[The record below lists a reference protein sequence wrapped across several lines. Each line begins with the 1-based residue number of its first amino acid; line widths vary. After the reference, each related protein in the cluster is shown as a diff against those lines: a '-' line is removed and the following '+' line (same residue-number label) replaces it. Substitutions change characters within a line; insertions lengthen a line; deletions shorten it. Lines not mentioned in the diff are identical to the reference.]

1 MQFRRHF
8 NYCQKAILISLMV
21 FCILGLGLV
30 SPAHSQALGQS
41 WKPKALQSVA
51 MIQVQQ
57 KDGSKLS
64 GMTFLALKDG
74 LGITALNVIKDAV
87 KASVVFPDG
96 EEYGSTGIVDRDEK
110 NGVALVK
117 LRIFGK
123 PLLSLRAA
131 QPTVGEQV
139 FCLVNKEGD
148 FGVVEAL
155 VGEMTSAG
163 TAGPAGG
170 FLLKGSLPEGN
181 SGAPVFDKDGAVIG
195 MLHWKWKLEGDKGY
209 YFLIPA
215 AAIMALDST
224 LPTQPWPAAGV
235 VAASEARESA
245 APSEVEPLENVDAL
259 LAEACL
265 ILDTL
270 RAHHDF
276 EDIRTSGK
284 GYLSGVGTEIYTAQQ
299 KTEQILKKIAG
310 LKINDPVRKK
320 AVQAVLEIGS
330 KRYEAVDAFIKAVVI
345 GQEYKDWGA
354 SAKDMYNRSQAS
366 WQIADNLIE
375 AKKNNLI
382 ELYNSSQVFKE
393 KLRKPV
399 AFSFGILERPTKLD
413 LGVVSFPQSPL
424 YIIATKKVSF
434 AEKLGFWS
442 GDKVISVAG
451 RTFGPQDT
459 LEDLKI
465 IIMNNLGQQVEA
477 VVERN
482 GKEKILKLKIPREIP
497 AEYLRR

>member
-21 FCILGLGLV
+21 FCILGLGLGLV

-57 KDGSKLS
+57 KDGSKLR

-74 LGITALNVIKDAV
+74 LGITAFNVVKDAV

-139 FCLVNKEGD
+139 FCLVNKDGD
-148 FGVVEAL
+148 FGVLEAL

-163 TAGPAGG
+163 TAGTAGS

-181 SGAPVFDKDGAVIG
+181 SGAPVFDKSGAVIG
-195 MLHWKWKLEGDKGY
+195 MLHWKLEGDKGY

-276 EDIRTSGK
+276 EDIRTSGQ
-284 GYLSGVGTEIYTAQQ
+284 GYLSGVSTELYAAQQ

-375 AKKNNLI
+375 TKKNDLI
-382 ELYNSSQVFKE
+382 ELYNSSTVFKE
-393 KLRKPV
+393 KLLKPL
-399 AFSFGILERPTKLD
+399 AFSFGILEPSTQLD
-413 LGVVSFPQSPL
+413 LGVVSFPQAPF
-424 YIIATKKVSF
+424 YIITTKKVSF

-442 GDKVISVAG
+442 GDRIISVAG

-459 LEDLKI
+459 LEDLKETL
-465 IIMNNLGQQVEA
+465 MNNLGQQVEA

>member
-1 MQFRRHF
+1 MQFQRHF
-8 NYCQKAILISLMV
+8 NYFRKAILISV
-21 FCILGLGLV
+21 IFCFLGLGLV
-30 SPAHSQALGQS
+30 SPARPQTLGQS

-74 LGITALNVIKDAV
+74 LGITALTVVKDAV
-87 KASVVFPDG
+87 KASVAFPDG
-96 EEYGSTGIVDRDEK
+96 EEYGSTGIVDKDEK
-110 NGVALVK
+110 NDVALVK

-139 FCLVNKEGD
+139 FCLVNRDGD

-155 VGEMTSAG
+155 VGEMISAG
-163 TAGPAGG
+163 AVGPPGG
-170 FLLKGSLPEGN
+170 FLIKGSFPEGN

-195 MLHWKWKLEGDKGY
+195 MLHWKLEGDKGY

-224 LPTQPWPAAGV
+224 LPTQPWAAAGA
-235 VAASEARESA
+235 VAASEARESV
-245 APSEVEPLENVDAL
+245 APSEAEPLENVDAL

-276 EDIRTSGK
+276 EDSRTSGQ
-284 GYLSGVGTEIYTAQQ
+284 GYLSGVSTELYTAQQ

-320 AVQAVLEIGS
+320 AVLAVLEIGS

-345 GQEYKDWGA
+345 GQQYKDWGA

-375 AKKNNLI
+375 AKKNDLI
-382 ELYNSSQVFKE
+382 ELYNSSTVFKE
-393 KLRKPV
+393 KLLKPL

-413 LGVVSFPQSPL
+413 LGVVSFPQAPL

-434 AEKLGFWS
+434 AQKLGFWS
-442 GDKVISVAG
+442 GDRIISVAG

-482 GKEKILKLKIPREIP
+482 GKQKVLKLKIPREIP